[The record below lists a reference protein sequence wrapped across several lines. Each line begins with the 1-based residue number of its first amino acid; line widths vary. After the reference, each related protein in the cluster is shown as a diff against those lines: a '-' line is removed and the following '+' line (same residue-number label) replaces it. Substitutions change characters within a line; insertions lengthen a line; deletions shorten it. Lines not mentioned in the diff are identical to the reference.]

1 MLNPQALYALFAPLA
16 DDVRIDEPLKRHTSW
31 RIGGPADVLVA
42 PRDLESLQACIACA
56 YDAGIPYFILGRGS
70 NLLIRDGGIRGLV
83 IKLGDA
89 FSELRIE
96 GQTLTALA
104 GRSIVSAANR
114 SMREGLSGLEFATG
128 IPGSVGGAVTMNAG
142 SHGGEIKDVL
152 KDALVLTREGA
163 LKHVSSQDLA
173 FSYRHSA
180 VPENAWTVVRAT
192 FSLRAGDVME
202 MRERTGAWS
211 QRRRLTQP
219 LSQPN
224 CGSVFRNPPGDYSA
238 RLIEAAGLKNTRVG
252 DAMISDVHA
261 NFIVNLGAA
270 TAEDVLELMSRAQEA
285 IQTRFAVELI
295 PEVRVVGEAKTQ
307 G

>member
-1 MLNPQALYALFAPLA
+1 MLKPQALYALFAPLA

-42 PRDLESLQACIACA
+42 PRDLESLKACIVRAHE
-56 YDAGIPYFILGRGS
+56 AGIPYFILGRGS
-70 NLLIRDGGIRGLV
+70 NLLVRDGGIRGLV

-89 FSELRIE
+89 FSELAIE

-114 SMREGLSGLEFATG
+114 AMREGLSGLEFATG

-142 SHGGEIKDVL
+142 AHGGEIKDVL
-152 KDALVLTREGA
+152 QEALVLTRAGA
-163 LKHVSSQDLA
+163 LKRVSLQDLA

-180 VPENAWTVVRAT
+180 VPENAWTVVRAS
-192 FSLRAGDVME
+192 FSLRAGDVAE
-202 MRERTGAWS
+202 MRARTSAWS

-224 CGSVFRNPPGDYSA
+224 CGSVFRNPPGDFSA
-238 RLIEAAGLKNTRVG
+238 RLIEAAGLKKMRVG

-270 TAEDVLELMSRAQEA
+270 TAEDVLELMSRAQKA
-285 IQTRFAVELI
+285 ILTRFAVELI